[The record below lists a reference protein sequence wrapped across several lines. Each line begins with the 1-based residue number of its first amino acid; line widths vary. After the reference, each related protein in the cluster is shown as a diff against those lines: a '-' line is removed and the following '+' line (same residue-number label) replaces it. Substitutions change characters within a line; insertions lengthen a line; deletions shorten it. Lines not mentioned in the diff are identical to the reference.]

1 MLRRVRQRYS
11 IASAHGMVR
20 MKAWLLLRSLLFY
33 AGYSLS
39 MIVQSLCATVIGF
52 FSRDAAYTFCMAWC
66 RFAVW
71 WARVCC
77 GIRVEVT
84 GLEHIPRGACVVLA
98 KHESAWETLFLQTVF
113 TPSTT
118 VLKRELL
125 SIPFFGWALR
135 QLSPIAIDRGEPA
148 QALKAVLRQGD
159 QRLADGRRIIIFPE
173 GTRALPGEQLPYNVG
188 GAMLASRSGVPVIP
202 VALNSGDCWPR
213 ATLIKRPGTIH
224 VVIGAPIASNGIP
237 AKVLNAQVRDWIEG
251 EQCRIRRQA
260 PGDLA
265 AQVR

>member
-1 MLRRVRQRYS
+1 
-11 IASAHGMVR
+11 

-39 MIVQSLCATVIGF
+39 MILQSLCATFIGL
-52 FSRDAAYTFCMAWC
+52 FSRRAAYAFCMGWC
-66 RFAVW
+66 RFAIW
-71 WARVCC
+71 WARVSC
-77 GIRVEVT
+77 GIRFEVT
-84 GLEHIPRGACVVLA
+84 GLEHVPAGACVVLA

-113 TPSTT
+113 APSTT

-135 QLSPIAIDRGEPA
+135 LLSPIAINRGEPA
-148 QALKAVLRQGD
+148 QALKAVLRQGE

-213 ATLIKRPGTIH
+213 GTLIKQPGTIH
-224 VVIGAPIASNGIP
+224 VVIGAPINSTGVP
-237 AKVLNAQVRDWIEG
+237 AKVLNARVRDWIEAERARLG
-251 EQCRIRRQA
+251 SA
-260 PGDLA
+260 P
-265 AQVR
+265 R

>member
-11 IASAHGMVR
+11 IASAQGMVR

-33 AGYSLS
+33 FGYSLS
-39 MIVQSLCATVIGF
+39 MVVQSLCASLIGL
-52 FSRDAAYTFCMAWC
+52 FSRDAAYAFCMAWC

-71 WARVCC
+71 WARACC
-77 GIRVEVT
+77 GIRFNVT
-84 GLEHIPRGACVVLA
+84 GLEHVPPGACVVLA

-113 TPSTT
+113 APSTT

-135 QLSPIAIDRGEPA
+135 QVNPIAINRGEPA
-148 QALKAVLRQGD
+148 KALKALLRQGD

-213 ATLIKRPGTIH
+213 GTLIKQPGTIH
-224 VVIGAPIASNGIP
+224 VVIGAPMHCAGVP
-237 AKVLNAQVRDWIEG
+237 AKVLNTRVRDWIEG
-251 EQCRIRRQA
+251 ERAR
-260 PGDLA
+260 LA
-265 AQVR
+265 SAR

>member
-11 IASAHGMVR
+11 IASAQGMVR

-33 AGYSLS
+33 FGYSLS
-39 MIVQSLCATVIGF
+39 MVVQSLCASLIGL
-52 FSRDAAYTFCMAWC
+52 FSRDAAYAFCMAWC

-71 WARVCC
+71 WARACC
-77 GIRVEVT
+77 GIRFNVT
-84 GLEHIPRGACVVLA
+84 GLEHVPPGACVVLA

-113 TPSTT
+113 APSTT

-135 QLSPIAIDRGEPA
+135 QVNPIAINRGEPA
-148 QALKAVLRQGD
+148 KALKALLRQGD

-202 VALNSGDCWPR
+202 VSLNSGDCWPR
-213 ATLIKRPGTIH
+213 GTLIKQPGTIH
-224 VVIGAPIASNGIP
+224 VVIGAPMHCAGVP
-237 AKVLNAQVRDWIEG
+237 AKVLNTRVRDWIEG
-251 EQCRIRRQA
+251 ERAR
-260 PGDLA
+260 LA
-265 AQVR
+265 SAR

>member
-1 MLRRVRQRYS
+1 
-11 IASAHGMVR
+11 

-33 AGYSLS
+33 FGYSLS
-39 MIVQSLCATVIGF
+39 MVVQSLCATLIGL
-52 FSRDAAYTFCMAWC
+52 FSRDAAYAFCMAWC

-71 WARVCC
+71 WARACC
-77 GIRVEVT
+77 GIRFNVT
-84 GLEHIPRGACVVLA
+84 GLEHIPPGACVVLA

-113 TPSTT
+113 APSTT

-135 QLSPIAIDRGEPA
+135 QVNPIAINRGEPA
-148 QALKAVLRQGD
+148 QALKALLRQGD

-213 ATLIKRPGTIH
+213 GTLIKQPGTIH
-224 VVIGAPIASNGIP
+224 VVIGAPMHCAGVP
-237 AKVLNAQVRDWIEG
+237 AKVLNTRVRDWIEG
-251 EQCRIRRQA
+251 ERAR
-260 PGDLA
+260 LA
-265 AQVR
+265 SAR